1 MGLAELIAV
10 TMALARLR
18 LAPELSRLITQE
30 RVWPLAILL
39 TSWAAGKPGLLPQGQ
54 QAQVAALPPLFA
66 LAFDSLQGELI
77 PFLSAAARPST
88 DPIRVRLAGL
98 SILLAGLIG
107 RIGSQNL
114 QTLVTNRQ
122 FVDIAQALN
131 ERSPIP
137 EVVLAAFRES
147 AEPSAPAAA
156 APTERTTDRIRSFD
170 RFDYPKRAAPESD
183 PAFLRRQLD
192 DASISPEM
200 RMFYEETLAFK
211 GLPVYRSDEEAKL
224 VWQTILKSPMPD
236 EVRSYFASQLAGI
249 GGGSV
254 LV

>member
-39 TSWAAGKPGLLPQGQ
+39 TSWAASKPGLLPQGQ

-98 SILLAGLIG
+98 SILLAGMIG
-107 RIGSQNL
+107 RIGAQNL

-137 EVVLAAFRES
+137 EVVLAAFKES
-147 AEPSAPAAA
+147 AAPSAPAAA
-156 APTERTTDRIRSFD
+156 APTQGKPDRIRSFD
-170 RFDYPKRAAPESD
+170 RFDYPKRAPESD

-192 DASISPEM
+192 DPSISPEM

-211 GLPVYRSDEEAKL
+211 GLPVYRSDEEAKI

>member
-18 LAPELSRLITQE
+18 LAPELARLITQE

-98 SILLAGLIG
+98 SILLAGMIG
-107 RIGSQNL
+107 RIGAQNL

-122 FVDIAQALN
+122 FVDIAQAIN

-137 EVVLAAFRES
+137 EVVLAAFKES
-147 AEPSAPAAA
+147 AAPSAPAAA
-156 APTERTTDRIRSFD
+156 APTQGTPDRIRSFD
-170 RFDYPKRAAPESD
+170 RFDYPKRAPESD

-192 DASISPEM
+192 DPSISPEM

-211 GLPVYRSDEEAKL
+211 GLPVYRSDEEAKI

>member
-1 MGLAELIAV
+1 MGIAEVIAV
-10 TMALARLR
+10 AMALARLR
-18 LAPELSRLITQE
+18 LAPELARLITAE

-39 TSWAAGKPGLLPQGQ
+39 TSWAASKPGLLPQGQ
-54 QAQVAALPPLFA
+54 QAPVAALPPLFA
-66 LAFDSLQGELI
+66 LAFDSIQSELVPLI
-77 PFLSAAARPST
+77 SATARPSS

-98 SILLAGLIG
+98 SILVAGMIG
-107 RIGSQNL
+107 RIGA
-114 QTLVTNRQ
+114 QTLETLVGSKQ
-122 FVDIAQALN
+122 FVDVAKAIN

-137 EVVLAAFRES
+137 EVVLAAFKES
-147 AEPSAPAAA
+147 AAPSAPAAA
-156 APTERTTDRIRSFD
+156 APTQGTPDRIRSFD
-170 RFDYPKRAAPESD
+170 RFDYPKRAPESD

-192 DASISPEM
+192 DPSISPEM

-211 GLPVYRSDEEAKL
+211 GLPVYRSDEEAKI

-236 EVRSYFASQLAGI
+236 EVRSYFASQLTAI

>member
-1 MGLAELIAV
+1 MGIAEVIAV
-10 TMALARLR
+10 AMALARLR
-18 LAPELSRLITQE
+18 LAPELARLITAE

-39 TSWAAGKPGLLPQGQ
+39 TSWAASKPGLLPQGQ
-54 QAQVAALPPLFA
+54 EAPVAALPPLFA
-66 LAFDSLQGELI
+66 LAFDSIQSELVPLI
-77 PFLSAAARPST
+77 SATARPSS

-98 SILLAGLIG
+98 SILVAGMIG
-107 RIGSQNL
+107 RIGA
-114 QTLVTNRQ
+114 QTLEALVGSRQ
-122 FVDIAQALN
+122 FLDLAKAIN

-137 EVVLAAFRES
+137 EVVLAAFNE
-147 AEPSAPAAA
+147 AVPSAPAAA
-156 APTERTTDRIRSFD
+156 APTQRTTDRIRTYD
-170 RFDYPKRAAPESD
+170 RFDYPKRAPESD

-192 DASISPEM
+192 DPSISPEM

-211 GLPVYRSDEEAKL
+211 GLPVYRSDEEAKI

-236 EVRSYFASQLAGI
+236 EVRSYFASQLTAI